1 MFTNQLKKIIRSLF
15 IYQGRLMSDKQQ
27 FDIFKSTSTVRRFNS
42 VCRAETMDD
51 NSKVRVKKLE
61 MNNGVRSAIFATAL

>member
-1 MFTNQLKKIIRSLF
+1 
-15 IYQGRLMSDKQQ
+15 MSDKQQ